1 MQVQKGIMWNVASVK
16 REGPEAVRVRIE
28 PLQPKA
34 VALQCNLAG
43 GYVTFTLPTSPRLRR
58 TYSVLHQ
65 DERGLEYVV
74 KNVRGGQASRFFSTT
89 LKAGDPL
96 EMMDFGNALWQPEWD
111 ERPQHFIAFAGGIGM
126 SPIVS
131 CMNRALKSD
140 VGHRFTLYES
150 SRSERRRLFSRE
162 LDTLRKYPLC
172 SVYQLYT
179 ETQNRSVPSTGR
191 ITRERV
197 IQWLEGHPNASSATY
212 LISAPHGMME
222 AVHRGLDALDVPMTQ
237 RFTEHF
243 TDRPLSHESHVLHP
257 TASKATRPQCKLEI
271 EQDSGCQSFTMHGE
285 GQSILHAATAA
296 GVDVPTSC
304 SGGICLSC
312 QAQVIEGEVQPYG
325 ISGLTEEEKAKGMVL
340 CCRSQPKSERLKL
353 RLIN

>member
-1 MQVQKGIMWNVASVK
+1 MQPDTSWKVASVK

-28 PLQPKA
+28 ALQPMA
-34 VALQCNLAG
+34 PALQCNLAG
-43 GYVTFTLPTSPRLRR
+43 GFVTFSLPTSPQLRR
-58 TYSVLHQ
+58 TYSVVHQ
-65 DERGLEYVV
+65 DNQGLEYVV

-89 LKAGDPL
+89 LQVGDTL

-111 ERPQHFIAFAGGIGM
+111 EQPQHFIAFAGGIGS
-126 SPIVS
+126 SPIIS
-131 CMNRALKSD
+131 CMHRALNSD
-140 VGHRFTLYES
+140 VGHRFTLYQS
-150 SRSERRRLFSRE
+150 SRSERRRLFSQE
-162 LDTLRKYPLC
+162 LHTLRKHPLC

-179 ETQNRSVPSTGR
+179 ETQNRSVPSAGR
-191 ITRERV
+191 ISRERV
-197 IQWLEGHPNASSATY
+197 VQWLEHHPKAETATY

-222 AVHRGLDALDVPMTQ
+222 EVHRGLDALGVPMAQ

-243 TDRPLSHESHVLHP
+243 TNRPLSHESNVQHP
-257 TASKATRPQCKLEI
+257 PGSHASRPQCELEI
-271 EQDSGCQSFTMHGE
+271 EQDSGTRSFTMYGE
-285 GQSILHAATAA
+285 GQSILHAASAA
-296 GVDVPTSC
+296 GIDVPSSC

-312 QAQVIEGEVQPYG
+312 QAHVIEGEVQPYG

>member
-1 MQVQKGIMWNVASVK
+1 MQVNGESTWCVASVK
-16 REGPEAVRVRIE
+16 REGPEAVRIRIE
-28 PLQPKA
+28 PLQPTA
-34 VALQCNLAG
+34 PALQCNLAG
-43 GYVTFTLPTSPRLRR
+43 GYMTFSLPTSPQLRR
-58 TYSVLHQ
+58 TYSVVNQ
-65 DERGLEYVV
+65 DEQGLEYVV

-89 LKAGDPL
+89 LKTGDTL

-111 ERPQHFIAFAGGIGM
+111 QRPQHFIAFAGGIGM
-126 SPIVS
+126 APIIS

-140 VGHRFTLYES
+140 IGHQFTLYQS

-162 LDTLRKYPLC
+162 LDTLRKHPLC

-179 ETQNRSVPSTGR
+179 ETQNRSVPSAGR
-191 ITRERV
+191 ITRERI
-197 IQWLEGHPNASSATY
+197 IQWLEHHPKAGSASY
-212 LISAPHGMME
+212 LISAPHGLME
-222 AVHRGLDALDVPMTQ
+222 EVHRGLDALEVPMAQ
-237 RFTEHF
+237 RFTEYF
-243 TDRPLSHESHVLHP
+243 TDRPLSHESTVHHP
-257 TASKATRPQCKLEI
+257 KAMIAKRPQCELQI
-271 EQDSGCQSFTMHGE
+271 EQDNGTRSFTMHGE

-353 RLIN
+353 RLVN

>member
-1 MQVQKGIMWNVASVK
+1 MV
-16 REGPEAVRVRIE
+16 
-28 PLQPKA
+28 
-34 VALQCNLAG
+34 
-43 GYVTFTLPTSPRLRR
+43 
-58 TYSVLHQ
+58 
-65 DERGLEYVV
+65 
-74 KNVRGGQASRFFSTT
+74 
-89 LKAGDPL
+89 
-96 EMMDFGNALWQPEWD
+96 DFGNALWQPEWD

-140 VGHRFTLYES
+140 VGHRFTLYDS
-150 SRSERRRLFSRE
+150 SRSERRRLFSRSSTTPQAPFVFG
-162 LDTLRKYPLC
+162 LSTLRA
-172 SVYQLYT
+172 
-179 ETQNRSVPSTGR
+179 QNRSVPSTG
-191 ITRERV
+191 ITRARHPVVER
-197 IQWLEGHPNASSATY
+197 HPNASSATY
-212 LISAPHGMME
+212 LISAPRHDGSGSQG
-222 AVHRGLDALDVPMTQ
+222 VGRPRVPMTQ

-243 TDRPLSHESHVLHP
+243 TDRPLSHESRL
-257 TASKATRPQCKLEI
+257 AQSEATRPKCELEI

-296 GVDVPTSC
+296 GVDVPSSC

-353 RLIN
+353 RLIK